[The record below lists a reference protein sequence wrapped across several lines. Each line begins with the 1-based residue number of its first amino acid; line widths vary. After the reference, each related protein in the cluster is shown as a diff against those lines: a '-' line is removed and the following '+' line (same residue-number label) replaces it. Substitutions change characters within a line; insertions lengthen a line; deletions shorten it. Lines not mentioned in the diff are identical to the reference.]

1 VVSHVV
7 HYRHNRELFAY
18 GPYAREI
25 EIWADIF
32 PEVVIAS
39 PCRDEAPPADCLP
52 LARTNIRMHALPETG
67 GAGAAKVQQILL
79 LPWLA
84 ASLAAAMSRADAIHV
99 RCPGNLG
106 LLGALMAR
114 LFCRHR
120 VAKYA
125 GQWNGYENEPLT
137 VRWQRKILA
146 SRWWGAP
153 VTVYG
158 QWPGQPAHVVSFFTS
173 MMTEQQQRHAASVAA
188 QRFAEGSPIP
198 SRPLR
203 VLCAG
208 TLAARKRV
216 DAVLE
221 AVARATSQGVSLD
234 VAIVG
239 DGPDGAALRAQ
250 ANALGI
256 GHLVHFAGALPFDE
270 SLKWNEWADCLV
282 LASRHS
288 EGWPKVVAEG
298 MSHGVLCIAVD
309 HGQLRTMLTE
319 RGILMRSGSAEEIA
333 EALTTVAADPSEWI
347 ATRQR
352 AARWSTQHSLEGLR
366 RAITDLLVER
376 WSLDRNSFGPLK
388 RIVAAG
394 SGYTIAPQ

>member
-1 VVSHVV
+1 
-7 HYRHNRELFAY
+7 
-18 GPYAREI
+18 
-25 EIWADIF
+25 
-32 PEVVIAS
+32 
-39 PCRDEAPPADCLP
+39 
-52 LARTNIRMHALPETG
+52 
-67 GAGAAKVQQILL
+67 
-79 LPWLA
+79 
-84 ASLAAAMSRADAIHV
+84 
-99 RCPGNLG
+99 
-106 LLGALMAR
+106 
-114 LFCRHR
+114 
-120 VAKYA
+120 
-125 GQWNGYENEPLT
+125 
-137 VRWQRKILA
+137 
-146 SRWWGAP
+146 
-153 VTVYG
+153 
-158 QWPGQPAHVVSFFTS
+158 
-173 MMTEQQQRHAASVAA
+173 
-188 QRFAEGSPIP
+188 
-198 SRPLR
+198 
-203 VLCAG
+203 
-208 TLAARKRV
+208 V